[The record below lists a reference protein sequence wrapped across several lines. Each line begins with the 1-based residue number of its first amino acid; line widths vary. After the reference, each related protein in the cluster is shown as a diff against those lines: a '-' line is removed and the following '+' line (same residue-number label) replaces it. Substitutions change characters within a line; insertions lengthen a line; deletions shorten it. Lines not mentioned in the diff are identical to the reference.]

1 MLPEPND
8 KYIRLCT
15 EIFAHREENCIKVTV
30 MMIIRNFEKKK
41 GTRSLFLWCVPV
53 VFLPLRQ

>member
-15 EIFAHREENCIKVTV
+15 EIFGHRVENCIKVTV
-30 MMIIRNFEKKK
+30 MMIIRNFEKKRYQK
-41 GTRSLFLWCVPV
+41 FCFFGVSQLYFYP
-53 VFLPLRQ
+53 